1 MALWETVYWRMEILL
16 LLSKNYENEQHHRE
30 GFKKS
35 RGDFQMSIKILIENG
50 MTFWAK
56 ENNNVYSRNIKELLD
71 FLGIK
76 YLLEDKSEKAQEIF
90 KK

>member
-1 MALWETVYWRMEILL
+1 
-16 LLSKNYENEQHHRE
+16 
-30 GFKKS
+30 
-35 RGDFQMSIKILIENG
+35 MSIKILIENG